1 MHQILDW
8 RVADSPRFKQSVRNS
23 CARFIMAKIIILFHI
38 IHHPL
43 RRSIKRLVHF
53 KRLQIFFTT
62 SIVNQFKNL
71 QSIWRTYVIFFILV
85 CPVAPV
91 DLELELG
98 LAADSAQAAAN
109 YRAAETAH
117 LAAGCFSAAR
127 LDSPV
132 VAGLDY
138 ASGAQGQFSVLFGL
152 AAVFQ
157 ASSLADL
164 A

>member
-1 MHQILDW
+1 
-8 RVADSPRFKQSVRNS
+8 
-23 CARFIMAKIIILFHI
+23 
-38 IHHPL
+38 
-43 RRSIKRLVHF
+43 
-53 KRLQIFFTT
+53 
-62 SIVNQFKNL
+62 
-71 QSIWRTYVIFFILV
+71 
-85 CPVAPV
+85 V
-91 DLELELG
+91 DLESD

-109 YRAAETAH
+109 YRAAETAE

-138 ASGAQGQFSVLFGL
+138 ASGAQGQFSALFGL

-157 ASSLADL
+157 ASSLAGS

>member
-1 MHQILDW
+1 M
-8 RVADSPRFKQSVRNS
+8 V
-23 CARFIMAKIIILFHI
+23 
-38 IHHPL
+38 
-43 RRSIKRLVHF
+43 
-53 KRLQIFFTT
+53 
-62 SIVNQFKNL
+62 
-71 QSIWRTYVIFFILV
+71 
-85 CPVAPV
+85 
-91 DLELELG
+91 
-98 LAADSAQAAAN
+98 ADSAQAAAN
-109 YRAAETAH
+109 YRAAEAAE
-117 LAAGCFSAAR
+117 LAIGCFLAAR